1 MGRRKRRRVDPT
13 DDWQQLELLCVW
25 EEQREYERIRPL
37 VLFGGPVPERS
48 AETGVSERVLYR
60 KIAAFRE
67 EGMESLFSSP
77 KAKRRVLPPAI
88 RRKIVDL
95 KAEHPPLNLEEIANI
110 CGTLFGR
117 RPDGQTVKA
126 VLEESAIPR
135 KLIRRFPPYHEIPD
149 DRERREA
156 AVTLHLEGWSDKSI
170 ARYLEMDRSTAYRVR
185 RRFEEEGEE
194 GLRDRPAGR
203 PRGVAKVD
211 LRAMVEARRLQENP
225 ELGEFRV
232 QAALEQLGIHLSR
245 RTVGRILATNREAEG
260 LEKPSRGRK
269 EKREMPFAAS
279 FRHEY
284 WTSDV
289 RYVSHSIPETGQAYV
304 VAVLENYSR
313 AVLASAVTLSQ
324 DTNAYLSVLH
334 AAIGRYGSPGT
345 IVTDGGGVFRSDRAK
360 AVYAALGIEKLEIE
374 RGQAWQSFIETNFN
388 LQRRLADH
396 FFSQAQTWEELVAEH
411 DLWLERHNT
420 QRHSAHEGR
429 EDGRR
434 SPAEV
439 LGPVRVVRHH
449 PRVLLDHARAQA
461 RRLRLRPREA
471 LEGVRR
477 GRARLLRG
485 GRLARRRGDGP
496 GVRGANPLALRRLAL
511 AGRQAGVG
519 DQPAP
524 VRQPLRDGTAQ
535 ALRALRPRRG
545 RLDQGDEAE
554 GLRPQVARAPKGPP
568 AGPVPLRGGALARVR
583 CRPGRARGALPS
595 LNPRGWRP

>member
-1 MGRRKRRRVDPT
+1 MTNPR
-13 DDWQQLELLCVW
+13 LLGV
-25 EEQREYERIRPL
+25 REDQPGALRA
-37 VLFGGPVPERS
+37 PVPGRS

-60 KIAAFRE
+60 KIAAFRK

-77 KAKRRVLPPAI
+77 KAKRRVLPLAI

-95 KAEHPPLNLEEIANI
+95 KAEHPRQARGPAE
-110 CGTLFGR
+110 GR
-117 RPDGQTVKA
+117 G
-126 VLEESAIPR
+126 
-135 KLIRRFPPYHEIPD
+135 
-149 DRERREA
+149 
-156 AVTLHLEGWSDKSI
+156 
-170 ARYLEMDRSTAYRVR
+170 
-185 RRFEEEGEE
+185 
-194 GLRDRPAGR
+194 
-203 PRGVAKVD
+203 KVD

-360 AVYAALGIEKLEIE
+360 AVYAALGIVKLEIE

-411 DLWLERHNT
+411 DLWLQRHNT
-420 QRHSAHEGR
+420 QRHSTHEKR

-449 PRVLLDHARAQA
+449 PSDLSRAFFSTMLVRRLTPPATPPGRLGA
-461 RRLRLRPREA
+461 RRPSSRPCSATRRRFSADPLPTGSGAGGAPVAQSSGVATLSLLPSESLISISRAHEASSTSAPNSPAATTTTKALRLTTTPAHHETRIAPAFEEQLRE
-471 LEGVRR
+471 
-477 GRARLLRG
+477 LL
-485 GRLARRRGDGP
+485 
-496 GVRGANPLALRRLAL
+496 
-511 AGRQAGVG
+511 
-519 DQPAP
+519 
-524 VRQPLRDGTAQ
+524 
-535 ALRALRPRRG
+535 
-545 RLDQGDEAE
+545 
-554 GLRPQVARAPKGPP
+554 
-568 AGPVPLRGGALARVR
+568 
-583 CRPGRARGALPS
+583 
-595 LNPRGWRP
+595 

>member
-37 VLFGGPVPERS
+37 VLFGGPVPGRS

-60 KIAAFRE
+60 KIAAFRK
-67 EGMESLFSSP
+67 EGMESLFSWP
-77 KAKRRVLPPAI
+77 KAKRRVLPLAI

-135 KLIRRFPPYHEIPD
+135 KLVRRFPPYHEIPD

-420 QRHSAHEGR
+420 QRHSAHEKR

-449 PRVLLDHARAQA
+449 PSDLSRAFFSTMLV
-461 RRLRLRPREA
+461 RRLDASGYARVKHWRVYAEEGLASCEVAVWLGDGEMALEYGGRTLSRYDVSLSLGAKLESVTNPRLFASPYETGQPKLFALSALGEGGWIKAMRLKGYAPRSPGRPKALQQALFRYAEA
-471 LEGVRR
+471 L
-477 GRARLLRG
+477 
-485 GRLARRRGDGP
+485 
-496 GVRGANPLALRRLAL
+496 
-511 AGRQAGVG
+511 
-519 DQPAP
+519 
-524 VRQPLRDGTAQ
+524 
-535 ALRALRPRRG
+535 
-545 RLDQGDEAE
+545 
-554 GLRPQVARAPKGPP
+554 
-568 AGPVPLRGGALARVR
+568 
-583 CRPGRARGALPS
+583 
-595 LNPRGWRP
+595 